1 MSGKRGNGEGSIYP
15 YRNGFAAYVWVTTPD
30 GKRKR
35 KYVYGKTRTQVHEKW
50 LKLHG
55 ESRRG
60 PVATTSP
67 TVAQYLTYWLN
78 EVVKPDLKPK
88 TFENYELHVRLFLVP
103 GLGGKRLDKL
113 SVRDVRTWMNR
124 AMEECRCCAR
134 GVDAAR
140 PRAERK
146 CCAVGRCCYRLPSRR
161 TVNDARAVLRSAL
174 THAMTEEL
182 VTKNVAALV
191 KVRSGRKQRREP
203 WSVEE
208 ARTFLEAAR
217 QARDPLYPAY
227 VLVLVLGFRR
237 GEVLGLCWRDVDLDA
252 GQITVGYQL
261 QRIGRRLV
269 HGETKTEGSTATLP
283 LPQIC
288 VTALRLRRTAQKAA
302 RLAAGDLWTESDFV
316 FTTRHGTPIEPRN
329 FNREFHRRSIKAGVR
344 KIRLHDT
351 RHTCGSLL
359 AALDVH
365 PRIAMQILRHS
376 KIAITMEVYTH
387 VPSEGTRK
395 ALRKLGKHLG
405 GPTGDSST
413 DDNAANDQGQ
423 ST

>member
-1 MSGKRGNGEGSIYP
+1 MVGMSGKRGNGEGSIYP
-15 YRNGFAAYVWVTTPD
+15 YRNGGFAAYVWVTTPD

-35 KYVYGKTRTQVHEKW
+35 KYVYGKTRPEVHEKW
-50 LKLHG
+50 LKLHN

-67 TVAQYLTYWLN
+67 TIAQYLTYWLR

-88 TFENYELHVRLFLVP
+88 TYETYELHVRLFLIP
-103 GLGGKRLDKL
+103 GLGSKRLDKL

-124 AMEECRCCAR
+124 AMEQCRCCAR
-134 GVDAAR
+134 GLDAAR
-140 PRAERK
+140 IRK
-146 CCAVGRCCYRLPSRR
+146 EQRCCAIGRCCNRLPSRR

-182 VTKNVAALV
+182 ITKNVAALV

-217 QARDPLYPAY
+217 KARDPLYPAY

-237 GEVLGLCWRDVDLDA
+237 GEVLGLSWQDVNLDA
-252 GQITVGYQL
+252 GEVTVGRQL
-261 QRIGRRLV
+261 QRISRRLV
-269 HGETKTEGSTATLP
+269 HDETKTEASTATLP

-288 VTALRLRRTAQKAA
+288 VTALQLRQKTQEAAQHTA
-302 RLAAGDLWTESDFV
+302 GELWTESDFV
-316 FTTRHGTPIEPRN
+316 FTTRYGTPIEPRN
-329 FNREFHRRSIKAGVR
+329 FNREFDARSTKAGVR

-387 VPSEGTRK
+387 VPSEETRK

-405 GPTGDSST
+405 GPTGDSPVS
-413 DDNAANDQGQ
+413 DQGQ

>member
-35 KYVYGKTRTQVHEKW
+35 KYVYGKTRTAVHEKW
-50 LKLHG
+50 LKLHA
-55 ESRRG
+55 ESRKG
-60 PVATTSP
+60 PVATASP
-67 TVAQYLTYWLN
+67 TVAQFLTYWLR

-88 TFENYELHVRLFLVP
+88 TYETYELHTRLFLIP
-103 GLGGKRLDKL
+103 GLGSKRLDKL
-113 SVRDVRTWMNR
+113 AVRDVRTWMNR
-124 AMEECRCCAR
+124 AMEQCRCCAR
-134 GVDAAR
+134 GIDAAR
-140 PRAERK
+140 PRKEQR
-146 CCAVGRCCYRLPSRR
+146 CCALGRCCKRLPSRR

-182 VTKNVAALV
+182 ITKNVAALV

-217 QARDPLYPAY
+217 LAYDPLYPAY

-237 GEVLGLCWRDVDLDA
+237 GEVLGLCWQDVDLEA
-252 GQITVGYQL
+252 GTVTVGRQL
-261 QRIGRRLV
+261 QRISRRLV
-269 HGETKTEGSTATLP
+269 HDETKTEASTATLP

-288 VTALRLRRTAQKAA
+288 ITALQLRRKTQEAARKAA
-302 RLAAGDLWTESDFV
+302 GELWTESDFV
-316 FTTRHGTPIEPRN
+316 FTTRYGTPIEPRN
-329 FNREFHRRSIKAGVR
+329 FNRVFDARTVKAGVR

-387 VPSEGTRK
+387 VPSEETRK

-405 GPTGDSST
+405 GSA
-413 DDNAANDQGQ
+413 DDNPASDQGQ
-423 ST
+423 SP